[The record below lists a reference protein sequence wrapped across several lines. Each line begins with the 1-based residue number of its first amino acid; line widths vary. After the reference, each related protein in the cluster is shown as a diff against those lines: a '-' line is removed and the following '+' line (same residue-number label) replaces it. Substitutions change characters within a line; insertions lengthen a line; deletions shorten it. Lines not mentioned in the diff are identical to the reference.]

1 MCLIMSVQH
10 QTNIT
15 EENKGSR
22 VCLIYLTT
30 LYDSYNCKYDTFCHK
45 DNIYMTFQSSDFERT
60 RWRLLQEHLMH
71 IKLDIYVLLNTNLF
85 LNAKAFWPFVEPGL
99 STTWSCKKYLLTIA
113 VRNSWKR
120 YSPICIGLKKD
131 LNGRAKIVYDLHL
144 MFSKYEKKILTV
156 MYIYSTNINKRNN
169 HLSI

>member
-45 DNIYMTFQSSDFERT
+45 DNIYMTSVP
-60 RWRLLQEHLMH
+60 M
-71 IKLDIYVLLNTNLF
+71 
-85 LNAKAFWPFVEPGL
+85 L
-99 STTWSCKKYLLTIA
+99 S
-113 VRNSWKR
+113 N
-120 YSPICIGLKKD
+120 P
-131 LNGRAKIVYDLHL
+131 RAQFYFIH
-144 MFSKYEKKILTV
+144 
-156 MYIYSTNINKRNN
+156 
-169 HLSI
+169 